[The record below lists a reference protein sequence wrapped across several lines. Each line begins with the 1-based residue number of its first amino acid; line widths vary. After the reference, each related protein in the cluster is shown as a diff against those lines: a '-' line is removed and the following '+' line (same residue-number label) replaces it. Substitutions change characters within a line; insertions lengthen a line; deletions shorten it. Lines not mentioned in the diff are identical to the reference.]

1 MAANRGD
8 LITNAITR
16 TGDVGEFVTIGAVCS
31 RVECSQ
37 QDFLPFTC
45 TGCKKPYCLSHA
57 RPAAHGCPSPAQHD
71 HTVFVCPLCKR
82 GVTIVPD
89 EDINATFSR
98 HEATPECRGGRG
110 EKKKRRCALQGC
122 RELLGV
128 TNNFTCKVCRL
139 DFCVAHRLD
148 LAHKCAGPPRK
159 PGFFGGGAGGG
170 GGSGGSG
177 GSSSSSNSSSGRSG
191 SAAPAAGCLPG
202 AKPPNLPPIK
212 APPVDE
218 VRATADR
225 RKRAPEPKSPT
236 SPHTPC
242 AIV

>member
-16 TGDVGEFVTIGAVCS
+16 AGDVGEFVTIGAVCS
-31 RVECSQ
+31 RVECSLH
-37 QDFLPFTC
+37 DFLPFTC
-45 TGCKKPYCLSHA
+45 AGCKRPYCLSHA
-57 RPAAHGCPSPAQHD
+57 RPASHGCPSPAQHD

-110 EKKKRRCALQGC
+110 EKRKRRCALQGC

-159 PGFFGGGAGGG
+159 PGFFGGGG
-170 GGSGGSG
+170 GGSGG
-177 GSSSSSNSSSGRSG
+177 GSSSSSSGGGRGG

-225 RKRAPEPKSPT
+225 RKRAPPEPKSPS

-242 AIV
+242 AVV